1 MKKAAKASIS
11 LILSFIII
19 ISTCILPALAS
30 ATSTSAANTEKEEV
44 VYINLQDDGNIDK
57 VYVVNI
63 FDLAEDGI
71 ITDYGNYSNI
81 RNMTTNDEIKTNG
94 DKITIDAKKGKLY
107 YEGTS
112 ETTQIPWNISIKY
125 FLDGKEY
132 SADEIA
138 GKSGQLEIK
147 IIIKQN
153 STVDDSFFNNYALQ
167 ANITL
172 DGAKCTNIQSD
183 GATIANVGSDKQL
196 TYIIMPK
203 NEKEISIKAD
213 VKDFEM
219 DPIEINGVLMSL
231 DIDVDTAEMTDKVT
245 ELQDGIEKLDNGAN
259 DLNNGISQLE
269 SSAKNE
275 LQSGAQ
281 SLANG
286 AGEIKDGTK
295 QFADASEQL
304 ESGASQLANGAAS
317 LSDGTSSLSDGIKQV
332 QNGLDSLNSNT
343 STIKNGSAQINSA
356 LQKIQSAINSIN
368 ISNDKLIELI
378 SASSQIKKAIDDL
391 VSGADNLKNMLSV
404 SAYKNTMEQ
413 DGLDIDSLKEQNN
426 LAVQN
431 INKQIKDLQSMIDS
445 LPSEGYEDQIAKLN
459 EQINNLKQISELLIG
474 NNSAITG
481 TEQYFNGLS
490 VASDNLYEGLVELQ
504 KDYNIFNASINDL
517 SNTLNLLLYGM
528 SILAD
533 GINEIADNYEVLDNG
548 ISDYTSGVSQIVS
561 GYSALTDGANTVSEA
576 SQQLKNG
583 STDLYNATKDIKTNA
598 NNLYSGSLSI
608 FEGANKLNNGTDEL
622 INGIESISD
631 GSQELSNGT
640 SEFKNKTSDLDS
652 QIDNEI
658 DNIITDITGNSENIK
673 SFISNK
679 NTNIKSVQ
687 FVIKTSSIVKTD
699 DNTQITE
706 ETEPQLTW
714 WQRLLSLFGLYK

>member
-11 LILSFIII
+11 LILSFILI
-19 ISTCILPALAS
+19 ISTCILPAFAS
-30 ATSTSAANTEKEEV
+30 TTSTSSTNTEKEEV
-44 VYINLQDDGNIDK
+44 VYINLQDNGNVDK

-63 FDLAEDGI
+63 FDLAEDGT

-94 DKITIDAKKGKLY
+94 DTITIDAKKGKLY
-107 YEGTS
+107 YEGTP
-112 ETTQIPWNISIKY
+112 ETVQIPWNISIKY
-125 FLDGKEY
+125 FLDNKEY
-132 SADEIA
+132 SADEIG
-138 GKSGQLEIK
+138 GKSGKLEIK

-153 STVDDSFFNNYALQ
+153 HSVEDIFFNNYALQ

-172 DGAKCTNIQSD
+172 DSEKCTNIKSD
-183 GATIANVGSDKQL
+183 GATIANVGADKQL
-196 TYIIMPK
+196 TYIILPK
-203 NEKEISIKAD
+203 SEKEISIKAD

-231 DIDVDTAEMTDKVT
+231 DIDVDIDNMTDKVT
-245 ELQDGIEKLDNGAN
+245 ELKDGVEKLDNGAN

-275 LQSGAQ
+275 LQSGTK

-286 AGEIKDGTK
+286 AQELKDGTK

-304 ESGASQLANGAAS
+304 ESGASKLADGSIS
-317 LSDGTSSLSDGIKQV
+317 LADGTSSLSNGIKQV
-332 QNGLDSLNSNT
+332 QNGLDALNSNT

-378 SASSQIKKAIDDL
+378 SASSQIKKGIDDL
-391 VSGADNLKNMLSV
+391 VEGANNLNNILNY

-413 DGLDIDSLKEQNN
+413 NGLDIDSLKEQNN
-426 LAVQN
+426 QAAQN
-431 INKQIKDLQSMIDS
+431 INKQIDDLQAIIDS
-445 LPSEGYEDQIAKLN
+445 LPSEGYEDQIAKLK
-459 EQINNLKQISELLIG
+459 EQINNLKQISSLLIS

-481 TEQYFNGLS
+481 TEQYFDKLS
-490 VASDNLYEGLVELQ
+490 NAGNNLYKNLIELQ
-504 KDYNIFNASINDL
+504 KNYNAFNSSINEL
-517 SNTLNLLLYGM
+517 SNTLNLLLFGM
-528 SILAD
+528 TILAD
-533 GINEIADNYEVLDNG
+533 GINEIADNYEALDNG
-548 ISDYTSGVSQIVS
+548 INDYTSGVTQIVS
-561 GYSALTDGANTVSEA
+561 GYSALTDGANMVSEA

-583 STDLYNATKDIKTNA
+583 SSDLYNATKDIKTNA
-598 NNLYSGSLSI
+598 NSLYSGSLNI

-622 INGIESISD
+622 VNGIKSISD
-631 GSQELSNGT
+631 GSQELTNGT

-658 DNIITDITGNSENIK
+658 NNIITDITGNKESIK
-673 SFISNK
+673 SFMSDK
-679 NTNIKSVQ
+679 NTNINSVQ
-687 FVIKTSSIVKTD
+687 FVIKTSGIEIPD
-699 DNTQITE
+699 DNTQIAE
-706 ETEPQLTW
+706 GTEPQLTW